1 MIIMIIGEN
10 IEKALEDQYNDATL
24 LTTCYL
30 TIHLIEGVV
39 LQNLY
44 YLNED
49 EDSVTC
55 YHDTGINHEIKLIA
69 KDKILL
75 VEPQYK
81 NEVKKEKDIMI
92 Q

>member
-1 MIIMIIGEN
+1 MNIAEN
-10 IEKALEDQYNDATL
+10 LKLALLDQYEDNTL
-24 LTTCYL
+24 LTKCYL
-30 TIHLIEGVV
+30 TIHLLEGVV

-75 VEPQYK
+75 VEPQYQS
-81 NEVKKEKDIMI
+81 NEVKKTFDMMI
-92 Q
+92 S

>member
-1 MIIMIIGEN
+1 MIIGEN
-10 IEKALEDQYNDATL
+10 LKTALLDQYEDTTL

-49 EDSVTC
+49 KYSVTC

-69 KDKILL
+69 KDKILFI
-75 VEPQYK
+75 EPQYE
-81 NEVKKEKDIMI
+81 NVEVKKEKDMMI
-92 Q
+92 S